1 MVKNV
6 MSATA
11 SGNAPEK
18 PVLMVTAQQSRFHT
32 DAVDSGA
39 SKEIVIK
46 DLSVSVGNREL
57 LSNAEL
63 HLQPGRHYVLIGRN
77 GVGKSTLLKALA
89 TGIVPGIPRSLR
101 ILLLGQT
108 QPASDDDPDEAS
120 ASQLT
125 VFQHVLRSDRRRQRL
140 TSEAQRLSKAME
152 NTSDPT
158 AIVQAY
164 RELAHQRLE
173 DDVSEAKQTAARRSG
188 VRGLEARKTL
198 VRLEEAISQSSDRL
212 ALISIANDIES
223 DETATGANETQKAL
237 DMLADVQSSLEAMNA
252 SAAEAKVRSVLLGL
266 GFSEQSLDKPMLQLS
281 GGWQTRCS
289 LACALCQSADLL
301 LLDEPTNFLDLPSI
315 IWLETYLQNLR
326 SGTTVIVVSHDRAF
340 ADAVGDELLVLRN
353 QLLEH
358 FRGSLSGYEVDRL
371 KTYKHLS
378 QMKDAQEKQKKHMQA
393 TIDQNVK
400 AAKRAGDDKKL
411 KQAASRRKKLDER
424 MGMEVSAKGTRFK
437 LNRDLQGFHSNRRNE
452 IDLPTF
458 DPPARM
464 AFSLLPSVLRFPGP
478 LASLEN
484 VSFSYRQGKQEVPVL
499 TEVNLTIH
507 LGDRVGLVGLN
518 GSGKSTLVSL
528 MMAGVEEA
536 GRTLVPNKGTI
547 LRHPRARCGRY
558 SQQAVEELDNLAA
571 QHPNLTALA
580 HIIEV
585 GGSELSEKE
594 ARGLLASLGLAGKS
608 SSDIPIT
615 LLSGGQKVRLALAK
629 LLWMPPHL
637 LILDEVTTHLD
648 PDTIQALALALRQY
662 EGAVLVITHDR
673 FFMRCVV
680 EGESPESLARKGE
693 FDDDDGEEEEDSE
706 DDVASHRVGVVYQI
720 SKGKFTKLEGG
731 MQQYQERAAKRSAK
745 LGKA

>member
-1 MVKNV
+1 MVKNA
-6 MSATA
+6 MSAAA
-11 SGNAPEK
+11 SGRAPKE
-18 PVLMVTAQQSRFHT
+18 PVLAVAAQQSRFHA
-32 DAVDSGA
+32 DAGDSRA

-46 DLSVSVGNREL
+46 DLSVSVGNRQL

-77 GVGKSTLLKALA
+77 GVGKSTLLKALD
-89 TGIVPGIPRSLR
+89 TGMVPGIPRSLR

-108 QPASDDDPDEAS
+108 QPAGDGFPEEAGT
-120 ASQLT
+120 SQVT
-125 VFQHVLRSDRRRQRL
+125 VFQHVLHSDRQRQRL
-140 TSEAQRLSKAME
+140 VSEAQRLSEALE
-152 NTSDPT
+152 NINDPT
-158 AIVQAY
+158 AIIQAY
-164 RELAHQRLE
+164 RELAHQRVE
-173 DDVSEAKQTAARRSG
+173 DDIAARRSG
-188 VRGLEARKTL
+188 ARGLEARKTL
-198 VRLEEAISQSSDRL
+198 VQLEEAIFRSSDRL
-212 ALISIANDIES
+212 ASISIANDIES
-223 DETATGANETQKAL
+223 DETATGADETQKAL

-252 SAAEAKVRSVLLGL
+252 PAAEAKARSVLLGL
-266 GFSEQSLDKPMLQLS
+266 GFSEQSLDQPMLHLS

-301 LLDEPTNFLDLPSI
+301 LLDEPTNFLDLLSI
-315 IWLETYLQNLR
+315 IWLETYLQDLG
-326 SGTTVIVVSHDRAF
+326 SETTVIVVSHDRAF
-340 ADAVGDELLVLRN
+340 ADAVGEELLVLRN
-353 QLLEH
+353 QLLDH

-378 QMKDAQEKQKKHMQA
+378 RMKDAQEKQKKHMQA

-411 KQAASRRKKLDER
+411 KQAVSRKKKLDER

-464 AFSLLPSVLRFPGP
+464 AISLSPSVLRFLGA

-484 VSFSYRQGKQEVPVL
+484 VSFSYSQGKQEVPVL
-499 TEVNLTIH
+499 REVNLTIH

-536 GRTLVPNKGTI
+536 GRTLVSNKGTI
-547 LRHPRARCGRY
+547 SRYPRARCGRY
-558 SQQAVEELDNLAA
+558 SQQAVEELDSLAA

-580 HIIEV
+580 HLIEFA
-585 GGSELSEKE
+585 GSDMSEKE
-594 ARGLLASLGLAGKS
+594 ARGLLASLGLAGKT
-608 SSDIPIT
+608 SSDVPIT

-629 LLWMPPHL
+629 LLWQPPHL

-662 EGAVLVITHDR
+662 EGAVLLITHDR
-673 FFMRCVV
+673 FFMRCVI
-680 EGESPESLARKGE
+680 EGESPESMARRDE
-693 FDDDDGEEEEDSE
+693 IDDDDGEDGDDSE
-706 DDVASHRVGVVYQI
+706 DDVAPHRVGVVYQI
-720 SKGKFTKLEGG
+720 SKGKLTKLKAECNSIKSE
-731 MQQYQERAAKRSAK
+731 QQRDPAN
-745 LGKA
+745 